1 MIIVSQEKDAI
12 LNFDN
17 VIGIITAT
25 DIESK
30 KERLIAIDT
39 IDSER
44 YYIAKYE
51 TEERAKEVLQ
61 EIINLNIKFEL
72 YKTMPA
78 EGKEQ
83 AIMLDNFSNNNIKF
97 DTYEMPKE

>member
-1 MIIVSQEKDAI
+1 MIIVSQDKKKIVEN
-12 LNFDN
+12 LNLGISKPGEYN
-17 VIGIITAT
+17 RNYVIYNTEIG
-25 DIESK
+25 EELGEYK
-30 KERLIAIDT
+30 
-39 IDSER
+39 
-44 YYIAKYE
+44 

-78 EGKEQ
+78 EGKGQ